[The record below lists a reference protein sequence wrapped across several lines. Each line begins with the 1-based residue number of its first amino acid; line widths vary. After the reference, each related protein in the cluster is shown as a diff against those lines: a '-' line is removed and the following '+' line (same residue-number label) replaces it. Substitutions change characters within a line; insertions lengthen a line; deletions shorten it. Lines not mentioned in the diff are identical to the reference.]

1 LGLKSFINKLK
12 DFIGFDP
19 PSLDIDEEREHEIAE
34 KIANSV
40 SRWGLESPVWIFTY
54 GISPYSWVLSMVFL
68 LPMAPIL
75 EFLGI
80 DIYDYI
86 GFVSKKKN
94 LNELLDRLEKSQRAS
109 RSN

>member
-1 LGLKSFINKLK
+1 MGQKSFIDKIK

-19 PSLDIDEEREHEIAE
+19 PSLDINEEREHEIAE

-54 GISPYSWVLSMVFL
+54 GVAPYSWFLSSVFL
-68 LPMAPIL
+68 LPLAPIL

-80 DIYDYI
+80 DIYDYVA
-86 GFVSKKKN
+86 FASKKEN
-94 LNELLDRLEKSQRAS
+94 LHEVLDRLEKSQRAS
-109 RSN
+109 RAK